1 MKYFL
6 YVYQPDSSK
15 ELNMSQESDLGN
27 SSIECEAEQ
36 TKDGGWLMHLML
48 AIDCILFGHC
58 RTLSC
63 IWQVSYY
70 WQISPLP
77 IHTSYSEEWLCDSCV
92 SCPIL
97 IWKRLNSRLLEV
109 TQSDSTTMTIY
120 YHYMLMSWYGNTENF
135 CWVWTFSETVSYPSG
150 KSSYFLSGLSYTC
163 NYSTHNTALFWLH

>member
-48 AIDCILFGHC
+48 ATCIDCIFFGHC

-63 IWQVSYY
+63 
-70 WQISPLP
+70 
-77 IHTSYSEEWLCDSCV
+77 
-92 SCPIL
+92 
-97 IWKRLNSRLLEV
+97 
-109 TQSDSTTMTIY
+109 M
-120 YHYMLMSWYGNTENF
+120 
-135 CWVWTFSETVSYPSG
+135 
-150 KSSYFLSGLSYTC
+150 
-163 NYSTHNTALFWLH
+163 